1 MTEFTEQR
9 GPSGERRTQ
18 VWWINFIFLS
28 AEAILRLDRKDVNGN
43 TLPLQERAEQILRAR
58 RQAVERLTHAGFCS
72 RGSSSTRRRLRVKFS
87 KLRGT
92 MWRVSRLNET

>member
-43 TLPLQERAEQILRAR
+43 TLPLQERAEQILRAASGSR
-58 RQAVERLTHAGFCS
+58 KIDARWFLLAWLIKHSPAFASEVFQTSGDYVEGQQI
-72 RGSSSTRRRLRVKFS
+72 
-87 KLRGT
+87 
-92 MWRVSRLNET
+92 E